1 MVLRMVK
8 KIIIIVFV
16 FTLCIETFASIVSD
30 NDGSAFITKAEFEAM
45 KKDFNDQI
53 EQYNESISSKIDGAI
68 ASYLAGTQLARK
80 ENRKQIISGAKHW
93 LMYNTNDY
101 PKYVDGKPYVAGF
114 TAQGNRG
121 GADST
126 ERTCIWVGIIH
137 NGQSAYKTDGG
148 FKKHIVGKPSKNSS
162 LNGNDKAPILIKPGY
177 DGGETNIMGN
187 VSSQFISSILIS
199 SPLSKHG
206 TKLYVLP
213 EFKSKPY
220 VNMTLDIMR
229 KFGVKTLSGYYLKH
243 ESCDKEY
250 QGCRIDEFIVR
261 KQDYVACDYT
271 VEGDYSSASY
281 LLALI
286 AINGG
291 KAKIKNLFRDSKQGD
306 KYILDILQKMGATII
321 RGEDYVEIA
330 SSGNLKA
337 IDVDLSNAPDLLI
350 TVAVLAA
357 MAEGTTNITGV
368 AHARVKET
376 DRIDTTCR
384 ELEKLDCK
392 LTEREDGMSITG
404 GVASGV
410 VDSHGD
416 HRLAMAFSLIGL
428 KHDIEITNG
437 DVFDVSF
444 PNFIE
449 AMAEL
454 GFELELK
461 NE

>member
-1 MVLRMVK
+1 MILKVK
-8 KIIIIVFV
+8 NISNIGGVVKAPPSKSYSHRAVILASLANGTSRLYDMLYSED
-16 FTLCIETFASIVSD
+16 TLASIRVCEALGAKIKRDDDCLEVIGTGGNLHNSSDSPIDLANSGTTLRLMTSVSALSD
-30 NDGSAFITKAEFEAM
+30 NEVTLTGDESLQTRPMGLLMDALRPLGVIT
-45 KKDFNDQI
+45 Q
-53 EQYNESISSKIDGAI
+53 
-68 ASYLAGTQLARK
+68 
-80 ENRKQIISGAKHW
+80 
-93 LMYNTNDY
+93 
-101 PKYVDGKPYVAGF
+101 
-114 TAQGNRG
+114 
-121 GADST
+121 
-126 ERTCIWVGIIH
+126 
-137 NGQSAYKTDGG
+137 
-148 FKKHIVGKPSKNSS
+148 S
-162 LNGNDKAPILIKPGY
+162 LNDNEKAPILIRPGY
-177 DGGETNIMGN
+177 VGGETNIYGN

-199 SPLSKHG
+199 SPLSKNG
-206 TKLYVLP
+206 VTLYVLP

-243 ESCDKEY
+243 DSCDKEH
-250 QGCRIDEFIVR
+250 QTCRIDEFKVM
-261 KQDYVACDYT
+261 KQGYTACDYT

-291 KAKIKNLFRDSKQGD
+291 KAKIKNLFRNSKQGD
-306 KYILDILQKMGATII
+306 KVILDILQKMGSVIVRAD
-321 RGEDYVEIA
+321 DYVEIA
-330 SSGNLKA
+330 SDGNLKA

-384 ELEKLDCK
+384 ELEKLGCK

-404 GVASGV
+404 GVTSGV

-428 KHDIEITNG
+428 RHDIEITNG
-437 DVFDVSF
+437 EVFDVSF

-449 AMAEL
+449 SMAKL
-454 GFELELK
+454 GFELELV
-461 NE
+461 E

>member
-1 MVLRMVK
+1 MILKVKNISKIGGEVKAPPSKSYSHRAVILASLARGTSKLYDMLYSEDTLSSIRVCRALGAKINEKEDYLEVIGTGGKLHNSSQEPIDLANSGTTLRLMTSVSA
-8 KIIIIVFV
+8 
-16 FTLCIETFASIVSD
+16 LSD
-30 NDGSAFITKAEFEAM
+30 NEVILTGDDSLKTRPMGLLM
-45 KKDFNDQI
+45 
-53 EQYNESISSKIDGAI
+53 GA
-68 ASYLAGTQLARK
+68 LNPLGV
-80 ENRKQIISGAKHW
+80 EC
-93 LMYNTNDY
+93 
-101 PKYVDGKPYVAGF
+101 
-114 TAQGNRG
+114 
-121 GADST
+121 
-126 ERTCIWVGIIH
+126 E
-137 NGQSAYKTDGG
+137 
-148 FKKHIVGKPSKNSS
+148 S
-162 LNGNDKAPILIKPGY
+162 LNDNEKAPILIKPGY
-177 DGGETNIMGN
+177 LGGETNIYGN

-199 SPLSKHG
+199 SPLSKYG
-206 TKLYVLP
+206 VTLYVLP

-220 VNMTLDIMR
+220 VNMTVDIMR
-229 KFGVKTLSGYYLKH
+229 KFGVKLLKGYYLKH
-243 ESCDKEY
+243 DNCDKDH
-250 QGCRIDEFIVR
+250 QSCRIDEFKVK
-261 KQDYVACDYT
+261 KQDYIACDYT

-291 KAKIKNLFRDSKQGD
+291 KARIKNLFRDSKQGD
-306 KYILDILQKMGATII
+306 KFILDILQKMGATVV

-330 SSGNLKA
+330 SKGNLKA

-384 ELEKLDCK
+384 ELEKLGCR

-404 GVASGV
+404 GVTSGV

-428 KHDIEITNG
+428 RHDIEITNG
-437 DVFDVSF
+437 EVFDVSF

>member
-1 MVLRMVK
+1 MILKVK
-8 KIIIIVFV
+8 TISEIGGVVKAPPSKSYSHRAVILASLAKGTSKLYDMLYSED
-16 FTLCIETFASIVSD
+16 TLASIRVCEALGAKINKADEYLEVVGTGGKLHNSSEAPIDLANSGTTLRLMTSVSALSD
-30 NDGSAFITKAEFEAM
+30 NEVTLTGDDSLQTRPMGLLMGALQPLGVETISI
-45 KKDFNDQI
+45 KD
-53 EQYNESISSKIDGAI
+53 NE
-68 ASYLAGTQLARK
+68 
-80 ENRKQIISGAKHW
+80 
-93 LMYNTNDY
+93 
-101 PKYVDGKPYVAGF
+101 
-114 TAQGNRG
+114 
-121 GADST
+121 
-126 ERTCIWVGIIH
+126 
-137 NGQSAYKTDGG
+137 
-148 FKKHIVGKPSKNSS
+148 
-162 LNGNDKAPILIKPGY
+162 KAPILIKPGY
-177 DGGETNIMGN
+177 VGGETNIYGN

-199 SPLSKHG
+199 SPLSKNG
-206 TKLYVLP
+206 VTLYVLP
-213 EFKSKPY
+213 EFKSRPY

-229 KFGVKTLSGYYLKH
+229 KFGVKALKGYYLKH
-243 ESCDKEY
+243 DNCDKEH
-250 QGCRIDEFIVR
+250 QSCRIDEFKVT
-261 KQDYVACDYT
+261 KQDYIACDYT

-291 KAKIKNLFRDSKQGD
+291 KAIIRNLFRDSKQGD
-306 KYILDILQKMGATII
+306 KYILDILQKMGATVV

-330 SSGNLKA
+330 SDGNLKA

-384 ELEKLDCK
+384 ELEKIGCK
-392 LTEREDGMSITG
+392 LVEREDGMSITG
-404 GVASGV
+404 GVTSGV

-428 KHDIEITNG
+428 KHDIKITNG
-437 DVFDVSF
+437 EVFDVSF

-454 GFELELK
+454 GFELELE

>member
-1 MVLRMVK
+1 MILKVK
-8 KIIIIVFV
+8 NISEIGGVVKAPPSKSYSHRAIILAALSKGTSKLYDMLYSED
-16 FTLCIETFASIVSD
+16 TLASIRVCKALGAKINKNDNYLEVTGTGGKLHNYSENPIDLANSGTTLRLMTSVSALSD
-30 NDGSAFITKAEFEAM
+30 NEVILTGDDSLKTRPMGLLMNALEPLGVKTK
-45 KKDFNDQI
+45 
-53 EQYNESISSKIDGAI
+53 
-68 ASYLAGTQLARK
+68 
-80 ENRKQIISGAKHW
+80 
-93 LMYNTNDY
+93 
-101 PKYVDGKPYVAGF
+101 
-114 TAQGNRG
+114 
-121 GADST
+121 
-126 ERTCIWVGIIH
+126 
-137 NGQSAYKTDGG
+137 
-148 FKKHIVGKPSKNSS
+148 S
-162 LNGNDKAPILIKPGY
+162 LNDNDKAPILIKPGY

-187 VSSQFISSILIS
+187 VSSQFISSIIIS
-199 SPLSKHG
+199 SPLSKNG
-206 TKLYVLP
+206 VTLYVLP

-229 KFGVKTLSGYYLKH
+229 KGVRTLSGYYLKH
-243 ESCDKEY
+243 DECDKQH
-250 QGCRIDEFIVR
+250 QGCRIDEFKVK
-261 KQDYVACDYT
+261 KQSYLACDYT

-306 KYILDILQKMGATII
+306 KYILEILQNMGATII

-330 SSGNLKA
+330 SNGDLKA

-357 MAEGTTNITGV
+357 MAQGTTNITGV

-384 ELEKLDCK
+384 ELEKLGCALEEHD
-392 LTEREDGMSITG
+392 DGMSITG
-404 GVASGV
+404 GVKSGV

-428 KHDIEITNG
+428 RHDIKITDG
-437 DVFDVSF
+437 EVFDVSF

-449 AMAEL
+449 SMAEL
-454 GFELELK
+454 GFELELE

>member
-1 MVLRMVK
+1 MILRVK
-8 KIIIIVFV
+8 NISEIGGTVKAPPSKSYSHRAVILASLAKGTSKLYDMLYSED
-16 FTLCIETFASIVSD
+16 TLASIRVCKALGAEINKKENYLEVIGTGGKLHNSSDAPIDLANSGTTLRLMTSVSALSD
-30 NDGSAFITKAEFEAM
+30 NEVTLTGDDSLKTRPMGLLMDALM
-45 KKDFNDQI
+45 PLGV
-53 EQYNESISSKIDGAI
+53 ES
-68 ASYLAGTQLARK
+68 R
-80 ENRKQIISGAKHW
+80 
-93 LMYNTNDY
+93 
-101 PKYVDGKPYVAGF
+101 
-114 TAQGNRG
+114 
-121 GADST
+121 
-126 ERTCIWVGIIH
+126 
-137 NGQSAYKTDGG
+137 
-148 FKKHIVGKPSKNSS
+148 S
-162 LNGNDKAPILIKPGY
+162 LNDNDKAPILIKPGY
-177 DGGETNIMGN
+177 LGGETNIMGN

-199 SPLSKHG
+199 APLSKSG
-206 TKLYVLP
+206 VKLYVLP

-229 KFGVKTLSGYYLKH
+229 KFGVKTLKGYYLKH
-243 ESCDKEY
+243 ETCNQEF
-250 QGCRIDEFIVR
+250 QNCRIDEFVVR
-261 KQDYVACDYT
+261 KQEYQACGYT

-291 KAKIKNLFRDSKQGD
+291 RAKIKNLFMDSKQGD

-321 RGEDYVEIA
+321 RGEDYVEI
-330 SSGNLKA
+330 SSEGNLKA

-384 ELEKLDCK
+384 ELEKLGCK
-392 LTEREDGMSITG
+392 LVEHEDGMSITG
-404 GVASGV
+404 GVTSGV

-428 KHDIEITNG
+428 KHDIKITDG
-437 DVFDVSF
+437 EVFDVSF

>member
-1 MVLRMVK
+1 MILKVKNISEIGGVVKAPPSKSYSHRAVILASLAKGTSKLYDMLYSEDTLSSIRVCEALGAKINRTDDYLEVIGTGGELHNSSIEPIDLANSGTTLRLMTSVSA
-8 KIIIIVFV
+8 
-16 FTLCIETFASIVSD
+16 LSD
-30 NDGSAFITKAEFEAM
+30 NEVTLTGDDSLQTRPMGLLMDALVPLGVETCSL
-45 KKDFNDQI
+45 KD
-53 EQYNESISSKIDGAI
+53 NE
-68 ASYLAGTQLARK
+68 
-80 ENRKQIISGAKHW
+80 
-93 LMYNTNDY
+93 
-101 PKYVDGKPYVAGF
+101 
-114 TAQGNRG
+114 
-121 GADST
+121 
-126 ERTCIWVGIIH
+126 
-137 NGQSAYKTDGG
+137 
-148 FKKHIVGKPSKNSS
+148 
-162 LNGNDKAPILIKPGY
+162 KAPILIKPGY
-177 DGGETNIMGN
+177 AGGQTNIMGN

-199 SPLSKHG
+199 SPLSKKG
-206 TKLYVLP
+206 VRLYVLP
-213 EFKSKPY
+213 EFKSRPY

-229 KFGVKTLSGYYLKH
+229 KFGVKTLKGYYLKH
-243 ESCDKEY
+243 ENCDKEH
-250 QGCRIDEFIVR
+250 QGCRIDEFLVR

-291 KAKIKNLFRDSKQGD
+291 KARIKNLFRDSKQGD
-306 KYILDILQKMGATII
+306 KYILDILQKMGATVI

-330 SSGNLKA
+330 SEGNLKA

-384 ELEKLDCK
+384 ELEKLGCK
-392 LTEREDGMSITG
+392 LTEREDGMSIIG
-404 GVASGV
+404 GVTSGV

-437 DVFDVSF
+437 EVFDVSF

>member
-1 MVLRMVK
+1 MILKVK
-8 KIIIIVFV
+8 NISQIGGVVKAPPSKSYSHRAVILASLAEGTSKLYDMLYSED
-16 FTLCIETFASIVSD
+16 TLASIRVCEALGAQINRTDEYLEVIGTGGKLHNSSVDAIDLANSGTTLRLMTSVSALSD
-30 NDGSAFITKAEFEAM
+30 NEVILTGDDSLQTRPMG
-45 KKDFNDQI
+45 
-53 EQYNESISSKIDGAI
+53 
-68 ASYLAGTQLARK
+68 L
-80 ENRKQIISGAKHW
+80 
-93 LMYNTNDY
+93 LMNALR
-101 PKYVDGKPYVAGF
+101 PLGVE
-114 TAQGNRG
+114 
-121 GADST
+121 T
-126 ERTCIWVGIIH
+126 E
-137 NGQSAYKTDGG
+137 
-148 FKKHIVGKPSKNSS
+148 S
-162 LNGNDKAPILIKPGY
+162 LNDNEKAPILIKPGY
-177 DGGETNIMGN
+177 HGGETNIYGN

-199 SPLSKHG
+199 SPLSEVG
-206 TKLYVLP
+206 ATLYVLP

-229 KFGVKTLSGYYLKH
+229 KFGVKALKGYYLKH
-243 ESCDKEY
+243 ENCDKDN
-250 QGCRIDEFIVR
+250 QSCKIDEFKVM
-261 KQDYVACDYT
+261 KQNYVACDYT

-291 KAKIKNLFRDSKQGD
+291 KAKIKNLFFDSKQGD

-321 RGEDYVEIA
+321 RGEDYVEIV
-330 SSGNLKA
+330 SDGNLNA
-337 IDVDLSNAPDLLI
+337 IDVNLSNAPDLLI

-384 ELEKLDCK
+384 ELEKLGCE
-392 LTEREDGMSITG
+392 LEEHEDGMSITG
-404 GVASGV
+404 GVTSGR

-437 DVFDVSF
+437 EVFDVSF

-461 NE
+461 DE

>member
-1 MVLRMVK
+1 MILKVK
-8 KIIIIVFV
+8 NISEIGGVVKAPPSKSYSHRAVILASLAKGTSKLHDMLFSED
-16 FTLCIETFASIVSD
+16 TLASIRVCKALGAKITQNEDCLEVVGTGGKLHNSSAEPIDLANSGTTLRLMTSVSALSD
-30 NDGSAFITKAEFEAM
+30 NEVILTGD
-45 KKDFNDQI
+45 
-53 EQYNESISSKIDGAI
+53 ESLQTRPMG
-68 ASYLAGTQLARK
+68 L
-80 ENRKQIISGAKHW
+80 
-93 LMYNTNDY
+93 LMDALV
-101 PKYVDGKPYVAGF
+101 PLGVE
-114 TAQGNRG
+114 
-121 GADST
+121 T
-126 ERTCIWVGIIH
+126 E
-137 NGQSAYKTDGG
+137 
-148 FKKHIVGKPSKNSS
+148 S
-162 LNGNDKAPILIKPGY
+162 LNGNDTAPILIKPGY
-177 DGGETNIMGN
+177 EGGETNIMGN

-199 SPLSKHG
+199 SPLSKNG

-213 EFKSKPY
+213 EFKSRPY

-229 KFGVKTLSGYYLKH
+229 KFGVKTLKGYYLKH
-243 ESCDKEY
+243 DNCEKEH
-250 QGCRIDEFIVR
+250 QGCKIDEFVVR

-291 KAKIKNLFRDSKQGD
+291 KARIKNLFRDSKQGD
-306 KYILDILQKMGATII
+306 KCSLDILQKMGATII

-337 IDVDLSNAPDLLI
+337 VDVDLSNAPDLLI

-384 ELEKLDCK
+384 ELEKLHCK
-392 LTEREDGMSITG
+392 LVERQDGMSITG
-404 GVASGV
+404 GVKSGI
-410 VDSHGD
+410 VDSHAD

-437 DVFDVSF
+437 EVFDVSF

>member
-1 MVLRMVK
+1 MILKVK
-8 KIIIIVFV
+8 NISEIGGVVKAPPSKSYSHRAIILASLAKGTSRLYDMLYSED
-16 FTLCIETFASIVSD
+16 TLASIRVCEALGARLTKNEEYLEVCGTGGKLHNSCDGPIDLANSGTTLRLMTSVSALSD
-30 NDGSAFITKAEFEAM
+30 NEVILTGDGSLQTRPMGLLMDALWPLGV
-45 KKDFNDQI
+45 
-53 EQYNESISSKIDGAI
+53 ES
-68 ASYLAGTQLARK
+68 
-80 ENRKQIISGAKHW
+80 E
-93 LMYNTNDY
+93 
-101 PKYVDGKPYVAGF
+101 
-114 TAQGNRG
+114 
-121 GADST
+121 
-126 ERTCIWVGIIH
+126 
-137 NGQSAYKTDGG
+137 
-148 FKKHIVGKPSKNSS
+148 S
-162 LNGNDKAPILIKPGY
+162 LNDNDKAPILIKPGY
-177 DGGETNIMGN
+177 HGGETNIRGN
-187 VSSQFISSILIS
+187 VSSQFISSIIIS
-199 SPLSKHG
+199 SPLSEKG
-206 TKLYVLP
+206 VTLYVLP

-229 KFGVKTLSGYYLKH
+229 KFGVKVLRGYYLKH
-243 ESCDKEY
+243 ETCDKEH
-250 QGCRIDEFIVR
+250 QSCRIDEFKVNA
-261 KQDYVACDYT
+261 QNYVSCDYT

-306 KYILDILQKMGATII
+306 KYILDILQKMGATVI

-330 SSGNLKA
+330 SNGDLKA

-357 MAEGTTNITGV
+357 VAEGTTNISGV

-384 ELEKLDCK
+384 ELEKLGCK
-392 LTEREDGMSITG
+392 LTEREDGMSIIG
-404 GVASGV
+404 GVKSGV

-437 DVFDVSF
+437 EVFDVSF

-449 AMAEL
+449 SMAEL
-454 GFELELK
+454 GFELELI
-461 NE
+461 

>member
-1 MVLRMVK
+1 MILKVK
-8 KIIIIVFV
+8 NISEIGGVVKAPPSKSYSHRAVILASLAKGTSKLYDMLYSED
-16 FTLCIETFASIVSD
+16 TLASIRVCKALGAKITRNDEFLEVIGTGGNLHNSCENHIDLANSGTTLRLMTSVSALSD
-30 NDGSAFITKAEFEAM
+30 NEVTLTGDNSLQTRPMGLLMDALMPLGVVTESL
-45 KKDFNDQI
+45 KD
-53 EQYNESISSKIDGAI
+53 
-68 ASYLAGTQLARK
+68 
-80 ENRKQIISGAKHW
+80 
-93 LMYNTNDY
+93 
-101 PKYVDGKPYVAGF
+101 
-114 TAQGNRG
+114 
-121 GADST
+121 
-126 ERTCIWVGIIH
+126 
-137 NGQSAYKTDGG
+137 
-148 FKKHIVGKPSKNSS
+148 
-162 LNGNDKAPILIKPGY
+162 NDKAPILIKPGY
-177 DGGETNIMGN
+177 VGGETNIMGN

-199 SPLSKHG
+199 SPLSKNG
-206 TKLYVLP
+206 VTLYVLP

-229 KFGVKTLSGYYLKH
+229 KFGVKTIKGYYLKH
-243 ESCDKEY
+243 ESCDK
-250 QGCRIDEFIVR
+250 QFQSCRIDEFIVR
-261 KQDYVACDYT
+261 KQNYIACDYT

-291 KAKIKNLFRDSKQGD
+291 KARIKNLFRDSKQGD

-330 SSGNLKA
+330 SDGNLKA
-337 IDVDLSNAPDLLI
+337 IDVDLANAPDLLI

-384 ELEKLDCK
+384 ELEKLGCK

-404 GVASGV
+404 GVTSGK

-428 KHDIEITNG
+428 KYDIEITNG
-437 DVFDVSF
+437 EVFDVSF

-449 AMAEL
+449 SMAEL
-454 GFELELK
+454 GFVLELK

>member
-1 MVLRMVK
+1 MKLKVKNISKIGGVVKAPPSKSYSHRAVILASLAKGTSKLYDMLYSEDTLASIRVCKALGAKINKTDDYLEVVGTGGKLHNSSTEPIDLANSGTTLRLMTSISALSDNEV
-8 KIIIIVFV
+8 IL
-16 FTLCIETFASIVSD
+16 TGDESLQTRPMGLLMDALMPLGIET
-30 NDGSAFITKAEFEAM
+30 E
-45 KKDFNDQI
+45 
-53 EQYNESISSKIDGAI
+53 
-68 ASYLAGTQLARK
+68 
-80 ENRKQIISGAKHW
+80 
-93 LMYNTNDY
+93 
-101 PKYVDGKPYVAGF
+101 
-114 TAQGNRG
+114 
-121 GADST
+121 
-126 ERTCIWVGIIH
+126 
-137 NGQSAYKTDGG
+137 
-148 FKKHIVGKPSKNSS
+148 S
-162 LNGNDKAPILIKPGY
+162 LNDNEKAPILIKPGY
-177 DGGETNIMGN
+177 VGGETNIYGN
-187 VSSQFISSILIS
+187 VSSQYISSIIIS
-199 SPLSKHG
+199 SPLSDKG
-206 TKLYVLP
+206 VTLYVLP

-220 VNMTLDIMR
+220 VNMTLDIMK
-229 KFGVKTLSGYYLKH
+229 KFGVKSLRGYYLKH
-243 ESCDKEY
+243 ESCDKEH
-250 QGCRIDEFIVR
+250 QSCRIDEFKVK

-330 SSGNLKA
+330 SNGDLKA
-337 IDVDLSNAPDLLI
+337 IDVNLSNAPDLLI

-384 ELEKLDCK
+384 ELEKLGCK
-392 LTEREDGMSITG
+392 LVEHEDGMSITG
-404 GVASGV
+404 GVSSGV

-437 DVFDVSF
+437 EVFDVSF

-454 GFELELK
+454 GFELELE

>member
-1 MVLRMVK
+1 MILKLKNISEIGGVVKAPPSKSYSHRAVILASLAKGTSKLYDMLYSEDTLSSIRVCDALGAKITRTDDYLEVIGTGGKLHNSSTEPIDLANSGTTLRLMTSVSA
-8 KIIIIVFV
+8 
-16 FTLCIETFASIVSD
+16 LSD
-30 NDGSAFITKAEFEAM
+30 NEVVLTGDDSLQTRPMGLLMDALVPLGVEACSL
-45 KKDFNDQI
+45 KD
-53 EQYNESISSKIDGAI
+53 NE
-68 ASYLAGTQLARK
+68 
-80 ENRKQIISGAKHW
+80 
-93 LMYNTNDY
+93 
-101 PKYVDGKPYVAGF
+101 
-114 TAQGNRG
+114 
-121 GADST
+121 
-126 ERTCIWVGIIH
+126 
-137 NGQSAYKTDGG
+137 
-148 FKKHIVGKPSKNSS
+148 
-162 LNGNDKAPILIKPGY
+162 KAPILIKPGY
-177 DGGETNIMGN
+177 AGGQTNIMGN

-199 SPLSKHG
+199 SSLSKKG
-206 TKLYVLP
+206 VRLYVLP
-213 EFKSKPY
+213 EFKSRPY

-229 KFGVKTLSGYYLKH
+229 KFGVKTLKGYYLKH
-243 ESCDKEY
+243 ENCDKEH
-250 QGCRIDEFIVR
+250 QGCRIDEFLVR
-261 KQDYVACDYT
+261 KQNYVACDYT

-291 KAKIKNLFRDSKQGD
+291 KARIKNLFRDSKQGD
-306 KYILDILQKMGATII
+306 KYILDILQNMGATII

-330 SSGNLKA
+330 SEGNLKA

-384 ELEKLDCK
+384 ELEKLGCK

-404 GVASGV
+404 GVTSGV

-437 DVFDVSF
+437 EVFDVSF

-454 GFELELK
+454 GFELELIK
-461 NE
+461 